1 MSPAGWPL
9 DGPAEIVHN
18 GCPSNLSTTTPLP
31 RLACLPVVSASPPL
45 YRQLRD
51 GSLTWL
57 TINVCAGS
65 DWVPRPGG
73 QTAEKPFV
81 AGGGTRHGHWS
92 GFLRATSTSQHAML
106 FAMACF
112 VFHVISDRGMERGGV
127 RAVRWGM
134 GTMQYR
140 RHSLAPEGSRRWL
153 PADGMDI
160 FCGGGVLL
168 CATQGLVVPR
178 SQRPELHHVEL
189 NFLLGQEVRGGEGVE
204 TAVRSR
210 PLPLPGVFQTGL
222 AALPGPFCSL
232 DIGCQVPAKGKG
244 EGPSGSQVAVTRTC
258 F

>member
-1 MSPAGWPL
+1 MASALGTYAPSVDDGTRCLRRSVAMSPAGWPL

-112 VFHVISDRGMERGGV
+112 VFHVISDRGMERGGGA
-127 RAVRWGM
+127 RGEM
-134 GTMQYR
+134 GDGDDAIQT
-140 RHSLAPEGSRRWL
+140 SL
-153 PADGMDI
+153 
-160 FCGGGVLL
+160 
-168 CATQGLVVPR
+168 
-178 SQRPELHHVEL
+178 
-189 NFLLGQEVRGGEGVE
+189 
-204 TAVRSR
+204 
-210 PLPLPGVFQTGL
+210 
-222 AALPGPFCSL
+222 
-232 DIGCQVPAKGKG
+232 
-244 EGPSGSQVAVTRTC
+244 SGS
-258 F
+258 